1 MTGSSLTWSEKA
13 VTVPSGGIVSGRLR
27 VPPSKSYTLRYL
39 NLALL
44 AARPVEVR
52 HPLAADDP
60 ERFLAALETLGW
72 SVERGDEAVR
82 LAPPVEPVDEAMI
95 DCGDCGTMFRLL
107 AASLTTL
114 PGRFTLGGSS
124 RLMERPIAPLVEA
137 LQRLGAR
144 VESGE
149 DHGRGPLRIEGPSL
163 GGGRT
168 AIDAGESSQFLSAV
182 LMAGSRA
189 TESVEI
195 EVASL
200 ASAPY
205 VDVTL
210 DAIERFGGRVEVL
223 GTGRYRVHPGL
234 AGTDSIE
241 VPGDDSA
248 AAYPAAAAALTGG
261 DVVLE
266 GLDPDSA
273 QGDRRFL
280 DLLREMGAN
289 VERSGGGRHITV
301 HGTGRLAAVDAD
313 LSEIPDQ
320 VPTLAA
326 LAPFARGTTRIRNVA
341 HLRLKESDRLAA
353 MAAELMRLGACVGQL
368 DDGLEIEG
376 TFASGEIP
384 TDPVTVDPHGDHR
397 IAMSLALVGLRRP
410 GVTIM
415 NPSVVSKSYPQFWSD
430 LDRILGR

>member
-1 MTGSSLTWSEKA
+1 MKQRPWTAADEKQP
-13 VTVPSGGIVSGRLR
+13 VPSGRTVSGRLR

-39 NLALL
+39 DLALL
-44 AARPVEVR
+44 AERRLEIR
-52 HPLAADDP
+52 HPLGADDP
-60 ERFLAALETLGW
+60 ARFLAALEALGW

-82 LAPPVEPVDEAMI
+82 LAPPAEPVEEATI

-107 AASLTTL
+107 TASLATL
-114 PGRFTLGGSS
+114 PGRFTLSGST

-137 LQRLGAR
+137 LRRLGAR
-144 VESGE
+144 VEYVE
-149 DHGRGPLRIEGPSL
+149 REGRGPVRIEGPSL
-163 GGGRT
+163 EGGRT
-168 AIDAGESSQFLSAV
+168 PLDAGESSQFLSA
-182 LMAGSRA
+182 LLLAGLRA
-189 TESVEI
+189 SGSI
-195 EVASL
+195 ELEAPSL
-200 ASAPY
+200 TSAPY

-210 DAIERFGGRVEVL
+210 RAIDQFGGEIEIL
-223 GTGRYRVHPGL
+223 AGGTYRIHPGL
-234 AGTDSIE
+234 PGIDSVE

-261 DVVLE
+261 EVSLE
-266 GLDPDSA
+266 GLDPDSR

-280 DLLREMGAN
+280 DLLAEMGAK
-289 VERSGGGRHITV
+289 VGTSGPQITV
-301 HGTGRLAAVDAD
+301 RGTGKLTAIEAD
-313 LSEIPDQ
+313 LSEMPDQ

-326 LAPFARGTTRIRNVA
+326 LAPFAAGITRIRNVA

-376 TFASGEIP
+376 TWAGGEIP
-384 TDPVTVDPHGDHR
+384 TDPVEVDPHGDHR

-415 NPSVVSKSYPQFWSD
+415 NPDVVSKSYPDFWSD
-430 LDRILGR
+430 LDQLLG